1 MKRELVALA
10 LLGAVFVSPPLFAQA
25 HGVLFGVRKSA
36 TVARLTPPIFMY
48 HDVMDIQPETDP
60 MHQIIAIRPER
71 LEEQFKYLADNKYS
85 TLFISEFVPRVGS
98 WIPEKTVVLTFDDG
112 MSDIYDTVLPLIK
125 KYNIKITVFANPG
138 FNGVNGRMT
147 HAQLRELHTSG
158 LVELG
163 AHTMTHVHMT
173 EVTDDTARIELR
185 DSKEVLEKIT
195 GAPVRA
201 FAYPFGEFGYR
212 EEKMVADAGF
222 LSAVAADSRYGKNY
236 KDLLS
241 LPRVTIGERTSLKSF
256 VRALRGW

>member
-85 TLFISEFVPRVGS
+85 TLFVSEFAS
-98 WIPEKTVVLTFDDG
+98 KISKKYWQKTVVLTFDDG
-112 MSDIYDTVLPLIK
+112 MSDVYDTVLPLIK

-138 FNGVNGRMT
+138 FDGVNGRMT
-147 HAQLRELHTSG
+147 HAELRELHESG

-163 AHTMTHVHMT
+163 AHTMTHVHLT
-173 EVTDDTARIELR
+173 EVTDDEARIEIR
-185 DSKEVLEKIT
+185 DSKETLEKIT
-195 GAPVRA
+195 GTKVNV
-201 FAYPFGEFGYR
+201 FAYPYGEFGYR
-212 EEKMVADAGF
+212 EEKMVADAGINF
-222 LSAVAADSRYGKNY
+222 AVAADGSHGKNY
-236 KDLLS
+236 QNLLS
-241 LPRVTIGERTSLKSF
+241 IPRVTIGQKTAFTSF